1 MAPTGPSGVRSFRR
15 VRFNACMKTIT
26 IVALAALTLT
36 ACDSKQEQARKAELE
51 NRADKLEAGAKA
63 TEKAAEGDAA
73 VVKKQGEAQ
82 AEALKEA
89 ADKTRDQK

>member
-1 MAPTGPSGVRSFRR
+1 
-15 VRFNACMKTIT
+15 MKTIT
-26 IVALAALTLT
+26 FVALSALTLA
-36 ACDSKQEQARKAELE
+36 ACDSQQEQARKAELE
-51 NRADKLEAGAKA
+51 NRADRLEDAA
-63 TEKAAEGDAA
+63 TATKKAADGDAA